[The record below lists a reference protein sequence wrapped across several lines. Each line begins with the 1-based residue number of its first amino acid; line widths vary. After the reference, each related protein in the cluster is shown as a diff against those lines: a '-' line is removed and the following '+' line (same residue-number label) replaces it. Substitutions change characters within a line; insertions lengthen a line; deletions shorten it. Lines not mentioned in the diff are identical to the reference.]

1 MEQGACGG
9 ADDLWVQH
17 VHAVVHED
25 YGVAAGRIG
34 RTDHGAGVAR
44 VAHLPE
50 GGNLRGPTVLAK
62 FDVIG
67 SGVHGLGIADG
78 RDALGVRTDAAH
90 HVAGAVVHINRGILR
105 GFDDLLQRGGD
116 DTRMFQRPRNLY
128 IQVLHH
134 VRPPSDGLAHGLR
147 AFDKKTARTF
157 AAFGAGQIGD
167 AAHAVGF
174 RIIKNLGV
182 DGHSHY
188 PTAGSLRQSR
198 D

>member
-1 MEQGACGG
+1 
-9 ADDLWVQH
+9 
-17 VHAVVHED
+17 
-25 YGVAAGRIG
+25 
-34 RTDHGAGVAR
+34 
-44 VAHLPE
+44 
-50 GGNLRGPTVLAK
+50 
-62 FDVIG
+62 
-67 SGVHGLGIADG
+67 
-78 RDALGVRTDAAH
+78 
-90 HVAGAVVHINRGILR
+90 
-105 GFDDLLQRGGD
+105 
-116 DTRMFQRPRNLY
+116 MFQRPRNLY

>member
-9 ADDLWVQH
+9 ADDLGVQH

-78 RDALGVRTDAAH
+78 RDALA
-90 HVAGAVVHINRGILR
+90 
-105 GFDDLLQRGGD
+105 
-116 DTRMFQRPRNLY
+116 
-128 IQVLHH
+128 
-134 VRPPSDGLAHGLR
+134 SGLMR
-147 AFDKKTARTF
+147 
-157 AAFGAGQIGD
+157 
-167 AAHAVGF
+167 
-174 RIIKNLGV
+174 RITSPV
-182 DGHSHY
+182 
-188 PTAGSLRQSR
+188 Q
-198 D
+198 